1 MLLNIILTELWGT
14 NMNRITKNRIKDFFK
29 VLLILI
35 FAATIPLMLSLY
47 AMQAKKYTDLTKEI
61 QELELKQEKLIEENK
76 KLVSDIS
83 QLSSAERI
91 EKIAVEE
98 LGMHKAEAEDI
109 VRVEMTGEKK

>member
-1 MLLNIILTELWGT
+1 
-14 NMNRITKNRIKDFFK
+14 MNRMTKLKIKDFFK
-29 VLLILI
+29 VLLISL
-35 FAATIPLMLSLY
+35 FALSIPVMLVLY
-47 AMQAKKYTDLTKEI
+47 AIQSKKYTDLTREI
-61 QELELKQEKLIEENK
+61 SELETKQEKLIEENK

-91 EKIAVEE
+91 ERIAVEE

>member
-1 MLLNIILTELWGT
+1 
-14 NMNRITKNRIKDFFK
+14 MNRIVKGKIKDFFK
-29 VLLILI
+29 VILI
-35 FAATIPLMLSLY
+35 CLFVLSIPVMLGLY
-47 AMQAKKYTDLTKEI
+47 AMQAKKYTDLSKEVM
-61 QELELKQEKLIEENK
+61 ELESKQEKLIEENK

>member
-1 MLLNIILTELWGT
+1 MKRTVQL
-14 NMNRITKNRIKDFFK
+14 KIKDTFK
-29 VLLILI
+29 ILFI
-35 FAATIPLMLSLY
+35 ALVALSIPVMLGLY
-47 AMQAKKYTDLTKEI
+47 AIQAKKYSDLTREVV
-61 QELELKQEKLIEENK
+61 ELESKQEKLIEENK

-83 QLSSAERI
+83 ILSSAERI

>member
-1 MLLNIILTELWGT
+1 
-14 NMNRITKNRIKDFFK
+14 MNRMTKLKIKDFFK
-29 VLLILI
+29 VLLLCI
-35 FAATIPLMLSLY
+35 FAFSIPVMLTLY
-47 AMQAKKYTDLTKEI
+47 AMQTKKYTDLTREI
-61 QELELKQEKLIEENK
+61 QDLESKQEKLIEENK

-91 EKIAVEE
+91 ERIAVEE

>member
-1 MLLNIILTELWGT
+1 MELWGT
-14 NMNRITKNRIKDFFK
+14 DMNRMVKGRIKDFFK
-29 VLLILI
+29 VLLVCL
-35 FAATIPLMLSLY
+35 FALSIPVMLALY

-61 QELELKQEKLIEENK
+61 SELEAKQEKLIEENK

-91 EKIAVEE
+91 ERIAVEE

>member
-1 MLLNIILTELWGT
+1 M
-14 NMNRITKNRIKDFFK
+14 TKEKIKSFFK
-29 VLLILI
+29 IVFLCL
-35 FAATIPLMLSLY
+35 FAFSIPLMLTLY
-47 AMQAKKYTDLTKEI
+47 AVQAKKYTDLSKEVS
-61 QELELKQEKLIEENK
+61 ELETKQEKLIEENK

-98 LGMHKAEAEDI
+98 LGMHKAQAEDI

>member
-1 MLLNIILTELWGT
+1 
-14 NMNRITKNRIKDFFK
+14 MNRMTKLKIKDFFK
-29 VLLILI
+29 VLLISL
-35 FAATIPLMLSLY
+35 FALSIPVMLVLY
-47 AMQAKKYTDLTKEI
+47 AIQSKKYTDLTREI
-61 QELELKQEKLIEENK
+61 TELEIKQEKLIEENK

-91 EKIAVEE
+91 ERIAVEE